1 MKKIYTLLAITSSL
15 LSAGAAYATDDC
27 ASALELTSVALVQNG
42 LQSGTVDGATWS
54 GVSQCEGPGQSP
66 DRWYRFTAAA
76 STTFIRVQ
84 PSADFDPVVEVFDAC
99 SGNQIA
105 CRNASGPGGNEVLR
119 LTDLT
124 PGENYFVSVF
134 HAGAAAPADGSFN
147 IVAAHIPEAELRPQD
162 CDQFNYTTNSIIRAL
177 GPPSNSFTVTG
188 YEWRFTELEAPFET
202 YQVISPNGT
211 NPNYRLLWLSPLQY
225 GRSYDVS
232 VRLRVAEGN
241 STGDFG
247 PVCTIGLQPTV
258 LTTQLQ
264 SQYANQFFNF
274 CDVVGADA
282 VGLASQYRW
291 TFNDLNT
298 VTEVFGD
305 NNSRLLRLQ
314 KVPGLQ
320 LGQVYVVSAF
330 ATVNGDES
338 PQGTQR
344 FITMNNFVPN
354 TGLRQELYPCG
365 QTYPFNS
372 FVQAEEVCTA
382 EAYTWRFTNTSQSQ
396 PAIFYTRSD
405 GSRFLR
411 LDWLP
416 DLIIGDS
423 YNVDV
428 RAAQGGLLGDYSVIC
443 NITIGAS
450 TAGLTQML
458 PDNGSAQGGAV
469 LPAEEVAFDFTLSGN
484 DGSGTQLRL
493 HVVNERNGP
502 VNFELYDLSGKLVQS
517 RREAVQ
523 GYGDIRW
530 STGNLP
536 KGVYLLKATD
546 GTDTVTRKV
555 FL

>member
-1 MKKIYTLLAITSSL
+1 MKKIYIFLAISSGL
-15 LSAGAAYATDDC
+15 LFSGKSYGTDDC
-27 ASALELTSVALVQNG
+27 ASAVELTSVVLVQNG
-42 LQSGTVDGATWS
+42 LQVGTVGGATWS
-54 GVSQCEGPGQSP
+54 GTPQCEGPGQSP

-76 STTFIRVQ
+76 STSFIRVQ
-84 PSADFDPVVEVFDAC
+84 PGGDFDPVVEVFDAC
-99 SGNQIA
+99 GGNEIA
-105 CRNASGPGGNEVLR
+105 CRNAAGPGGIEVLR

-124 PGENYFVSVF
+124 PGETYFVSVY
-134 HAGAAAPADGSFN
+134 HAGGVAPESGNFN
-147 IVAAHIPEAELRPQD
+147 IVAAHIPEVELRPQD
-162 CDQFNYTTNSIIRAL
+162 CDQTDYTTNSIIRAL

-232 VRLRVAEGN
+232 VRLLVAEGN

-264 SQYANQFFNF
+264 AQYANQFFNF

-443 NITIGAS
+443 NITVGAS
-450 TAGLTQML
+450 TAGLTEML
-458 PDNGSAQGGAV
+458 PDDGAGQGGSV
-469 LPAEEVAFDFTLSGN
+469 LPVEEVVFDFTVSGN
-484 DGSGTQLRL
+484 DGTGTQLQL

-517 RREAVQ
+517 RREAVH
-523 GYGDIRW
+523 GYGDVRW

-536 KGVYLLKATD
+536 RGVYLLKATD
-546 GTDTVTRKV
+546 GTDTVTRK
-555 FL
+555 LIL